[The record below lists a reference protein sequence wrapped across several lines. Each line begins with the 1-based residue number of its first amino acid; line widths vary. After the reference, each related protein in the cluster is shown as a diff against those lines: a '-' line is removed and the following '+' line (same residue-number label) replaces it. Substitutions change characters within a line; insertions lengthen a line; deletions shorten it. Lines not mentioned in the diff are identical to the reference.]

1 MRDFK
6 QCNKC
11 ATDCVHNGAIRL
23 CVCGKHTKPKQT
35 NSDRLRGMT
44 DEELAEFLNT
54 VKCRGAAAE
63 ACDSFWED
71 DSYNLDWL
79 KQEVTT

>member
-11 ATDCVHNGAIRL
+11 ATDCVHKGAIRL

-35 NSDRLRGMT
+35 NGDRIRDMT
-44 DEELAEFLNT
+44 DEQLAKFLSDF
-54 VKCRGAAAE
+54 AY
-63 ACDSFWED
+63 DSSKPSITEVIE
-71 DSYNLDWL
+71 YL